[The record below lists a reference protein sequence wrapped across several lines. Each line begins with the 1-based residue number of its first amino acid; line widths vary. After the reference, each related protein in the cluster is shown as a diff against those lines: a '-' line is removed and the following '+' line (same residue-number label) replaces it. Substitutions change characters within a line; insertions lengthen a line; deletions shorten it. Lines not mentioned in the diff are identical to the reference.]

1 MLRRIVDERWLTAR
15 AVIGLFPANSVGDDI
30 EVYTDDHRREVAC
43 TFHFLRQQMV
53 KSGGRNNLCL
63 ADYVAPRSTGVQ
75 DYIGGFAVTAGVG
88 IEQRLAQFA
97 AEHDD
102 YSDILLKA
110 LADRLAEAFA
120 ERMHE
125 RVRKEFWA
133 YDPGEL
139 LSNQAL
145 IAEAYRGIRPA
156 PGYPACPDH
165 TEKGVLFD
173 LLDVGPTTGMALTES
188 FAVIPTAAVTG
199 LYFAHPDS
207 RYFGVGKFQRDQ
219 VADYAER
226 KGWRLD
232 EAERWLAPNLGY
244 TP

>member
-1 MLRRIVDERWLTAR
+1 MEVDTADR
-15 AVIGLFPANSVGDDI
+15 
-30 EVYTDDHRREVAC
+30 RREVAC
-43 TFHFLRQQMV
+43 TCHFLRQQMV

-63 ADYVAPRSTGVQ
+63 ADFVAPRATGVQ
-75 DYIGGFAVTAGVG
+75 DYIGGFAVTAGLG

-102 YSDILLKA
+102 YSEILLKA

-133 YDPGEL
+133 YDPGEIL
-139 LSNQAL
+139 DNQAL

-165 TEKGVLFD
+165 TEKGLCCE
-173 LLDVGPTTGMALTES
+173 LLDVGPATGMTLTGS
-188 FAVIPTAAVTG
+188 SSLPPTAANRS
-199 LYFAHPDS
+199 P
-207 RYFGVGKFQRDQ
+207 
-219 VADYAER
+219 
-226 KGWRLD
+226 
-232 EAERWLAPNLGY
+232 
-244 TP
+244 